1 MRLAHESERVPAW
14 VPAQQPKQAQVS
26 EPVPAW
32 VPAQVVVPA
41 LQPEQVS
48 EPAQAVVPALRQEQ
62 VSEPG
67 RAVVPALQQEQVS
80 VPEQPEPQRHS
91 KHPPR
96 QSPFRRAPS
105 HRLARESR

>member
-1 MRLAHESERVPAW
+1 MRLAHESVPVSAW
-14 VPAQQPKQAQVS
+14 VPAQQPEQAQVS

-32 VPAQVVVPA
+32 V
-41 LQPEQVS
+41 
-48 EPAQAVVPALRQEQ
+48 PAQAVVPALRQEQ
-62 VSEPG
+62 VSEPAQ
-67 RAVVPALQQEQVS
+67 AVVPALQPEQVS
-80 VPEQPEPQRHS
+80 VPERPEPQRHS

>member
-1 MRLAHESERVPAW
+1 MRLAHESERVPA
-14 VPAQQPKQAQVS
+14 QQPEQAQVS

-32 VPAQVVVPA
+32 VPAQ
-41 LQPEQVS
+41 
-48 EPAQAVVPALRQEQ
+48 
-62 VSEPG
+62 
-67 RAVVPALQQEQVS
+67 AVVPALQQEQVS

>member
-14 VPAQQPKQAQVS
+14 VPALQPKQAQVS

-48 EPAQAVVPALRQEQ
+48 EPAQ
-62 VSEPG
+62 
-67 RAVVPALQQEQVS
+67 AVVPALQQEQVS

>member
-32 VPAQVVVPA
+32 VPAQAVVPA
-41 LQPEQVS
+41 LRQEQVS
-48 EPAQAVVPALRQEQ
+48 EPAQAVVPALQ
-62 VSEPG
+62 P
-67 RAVVPALQQEQVS
+67 EQVS
-80 VPEQPEPQRHS
+80 VPERPEPQRHS

>member
-1 MRLAHESERVPAW
+1 

-32 VPAQVVVPA
+32 VPAQAVVPA
-41 LQPEQVS
+41 LRQEQVS
-48 EPAQAVVPALRQEQ
+48 EPAQAVVPALQ
-62 VSEPG
+62 P
-67 RAVVPALQQEQVS
+67 EQVS

>member
-48 EPAQAVVPALRQEQ
+48 EPAQAVVPAL
-62 VSEPG
+62 
-67 RAVVPALQQEQVS
+67 QQEQVS

>member
-32 VPAQVVVPA
+32 V
-41 LQPEQVS
+41 
-48 EPAQAVVPALRQEQ
+48 PAQAVVPALRQEQ

>member
-14 VPAQQPKQAQVS
+14 VPAQQPEQAQVS
-26 EPVPAW
+26 EPVPAQ
-32 VPAQVVVPA
+32 AVVPA
-41 LQPEQVS
+41 LQQEQVS
-48 EPAQAVVPALRQEQ
+48 EPAQ
-62 VSEPG
+62 
-67 RAVVPALQQEQVS
+67 AVVPALQQEQVS

>member
-14 VPAQQPKQAQVS
+14 VPAQQPEQAQVS

-48 EPAQAVVPALRQEQ
+48 EPAQ
-62 VSEPG
+62 
-67 RAVVPALQQEQVS
+67 AVVPALQQEQVS

>member
-41 LQPEQVS
+41 LQQEQVS
-48 EPAQAVVPALRQEQ
+48 EPAQ
-62 VSEPG
+62 
-67 RAVVPALQQEQVS
+67 AVVPALQQEQVS

>member
-14 VPAQQPKQAQVS
+14 VPAQQPEQAQVS

-32 VPAQVVVPA
+32 VPAQ
-41 LQPEQVS
+41 
-48 EPAQAVVPALRQEQ
+48 
-62 VSEPG
+62 
-67 RAVVPALQQEQVS
+67 AVVPALQQEQVS

-91 KHPPR
+91 KHLLR